1 MYSRKQISNIPIYM
15 TYRDALVKAASAE
28 FDIDMLAK
36 SSSESGKSSSS
47 LSLHVEPLTY
57 RPGKLTGAISGA
69 LAGGV
74 GGDKFVRWAYG
85 K

>member
-1 MYSRKQISNIPIYM
+1 MESKSM
-15 TYRDALVKAASAE
+15 TK
-28 FDIDMLAK
+28 FQNMLAK
-36 SSSESGKSSSS
+36 CSSKSGKSSSS
-47 LSLHVEPLTY
+47 LSLHVEPLPY